1 MYMKKTFLASVI
13 IATLLAGCDSKE
25 SGVSTDIVK
34 NPETGATEFPEMKFD
49 KMVYDFGTI
58 DEGVKVAY
66 SFTFTN
72 TGKSDLVISNAT
84 TSCGCT
90 ASDWP
95 RHPVKPGE
103 SEAIKIEFNSAGKSG
118 QQDKMIT
125 LSTNCEKSSIV
136 LSLRGIVNPK
146 KTN

>member
-1 MYMKKTFLASVI
+1 MKKTLLASVI
-13 IATLLAGCDSKE
+13 ALALFTSCGSKE
-25 SGVSTDIVK
+25 GGVSTDIVK
-34 NPETGATEFPEMKFD
+34 NPATGTTDFPEMKFE
-49 KMVYDFGTI
+49 KTVYDFGTI

-66 SFTFTN
+66 SFRFTN
-72 TGKSDLVISNAT
+72 IGKSDLVISNAT

-125 LSTNCEKSSIV
+125 LSTNCEKSSVI